1 MVNPEKIRLMIRD
14 VAELNILLNGKEQF
28 SDEEI
33 GVFDNDARDELCI
46 IYPALISRRDTIPSV
61 VIAQGVIS
69 KLMEAVGHQENRNK
83 MTISDDNVG
92 QIDMSNKADKYFAIS
107 NVYYERMKSFGQ
119 NLVAANWYSEMWGS
133 VTSESS
139 YYNFYGNDF

>member
-1 MVNPEKIRLMIRD
+1 MIRD